1 MPFLHHRNYAGDPSW
16 EESKGR
22 DTSPILIKQQNRISF
37 QLQYVAMLWKEWK
50 LDAKWRYRSVIV
62 TTFGCST
69 TAMLYTSL
77 NDFAC
82 VCCITCKSFG
92 RRLWEEEEEEKEKEE
107 EARTPKHAV
116 ATAPHYY
123 ALLCRV
129 GKELLLKGTTTGP
142 NCKRIPTE
150 EVKSHAETLKGLQSN
165 LITLTTE
172 ISRIDG
178 DKNATYHQLK
188 VQRNPPRLPAQ
199 LNHSEEFTD
208 SWNQVLQR
216 AGRNLRRIWREEL
229 SRQAKRQ
236 RDRFLEKRS
245 RAETDLESTLEAPEA
260 QMLLK
265 TILQKSAKREETRV
279 ARRPKARNR
288 KQPYKR

>member
-1 MPFLHHRNYAGDPSW
+1 MDSLIPEIPASPVNKDLSFSS
-16 EESKGR
+16 EEDIPCGQKTPTKKN
-22 DTSPILIKQQNRISF
+22 DTRI
-37 QLQYVAMLWKEWK
+37 QLQEDTYKK
-50 LDAKWRYRSVIV
+50 
-62 TTFGCST
+62 
-69 TAMLYTSL
+69 
-77 NDFAC
+77 
-82 VCCITCKSFG
+82 
-92 RRLWEEEEEEKEKEE
+92 
-107 EARTPKHAV
+107 
-116 ATAPHYY
+116 
-123 ALLCRV
+123 
-129 GKELLLKGTTTGP
+129 
-142 NCKRIPTE
+142 
-150 EVKSHAETLKGLQSN
+150 VKSHAETLKGLQSN

-199 LNHSEEFTD
+199 LNHSEEFLD

-260 QMLLK
+260 QRLLK

>member
-1 MPFLHHRNYAGDPSW
+1 MDSLIPEIPASPVNEDSSFSS
-16 EESKGR
+16 EEDIPCG
-22 DTSPILIKQQNRISF
+22 Q
-37 QLQYVAMLWKEWK
+37 
-50 LDAKWRYRSVIV
+50 
-62 TTFGCST
+62 
-69 TAMLYTSL
+69 
-77 NDFAC
+77 
-82 VCCITCKSFG
+82 
-92 RRLWEEEEEEKEKEE
+92 
-107 EARTPKHAV
+107 RTP
-116 ATAPHYY
+116 T
-123 ALLCRV
+123 
-129 GKELLLKGTTTGP
+129 
-142 NCKRIPTE
+142 KRNDTRIKLQEDTHKK
-150 EVKSHAETLKGLQSN
+150 VKSHAVTLKGLQSN

-178 DKNATYHQLK
+178 DKNATYHQIK

-216 AGRNLRRIWREEL
+216 
-229 SRQAKRQ
+229 
-236 RDRFLEKRS
+236 DRFLEKRS

-260 QMLLK
+260 QRLLK